1 MNRESPELSGF
12 LQLSDQELFLY
23 SPGSQYYFWET
34 MSEDWQLGTFSLP
47 YAPLRWPSVQHFPLR
62 LGDRDKWECT
72 QIMHVPQ

>member
-34 MSEDWQLGTFSLP
+34 MSEGLAVGYVQSSIRSTKMALSAALP
-47 YAPLRWPSVQHFPLR
+47 TGAWGQR
-62 LGDRDKWECT
+62 
-72 QIMHVPQ
+72 